1 MESSYTFLTLKEGEF
16 NLTYQSNDQF
26 VDKIEEL
33 TGIYIPDQNYYS
45 EGRVQTLSSI
55 LNNKSKYF
63 QLTSKENKHSRLF
76 INTPQGTL
84 KLYLKNLETTKVEDL
99 IQSFKSECKKK
110 SLNYP
115 CNRYAFSFN
124 DKIIQ
129 PGQSLSHIPN
139 DNIIDL
145 VEQEIYQNIKDI
157 NITVKTLTGK
167 SINLQIDPSQ
177 PVEYLKNLVEVL
189 TGVPSVKQR
198 LVFKGK
204 LLEDDSDLSTYE
216 LCPDSIIHSVL
227 CFRRGGGGVPSSIKF
242 NSMNQPANI
251 ELSQSAPDWRAVSP
265 GISWFGDCYNSECV
279 AFNKEVV
286 SNHGFGV
293 FDVRNERNKAKCMMC
308 KQSFG
313 MVDVCG
319 FFACKFRYF
328 GVLENGEVREGSG
341 EAGKTNYT
349 AFLNGERVEWRV
361 LRIQVEFL
369 A

>member
-45 EGRVQTLSSI
+45 EGQVQTLSSI
-55 LNNKSKYF
+55 LNNESKCF

-110 SLNYP
+110 SFDYP

-124 DKIIQ
+124 NEIIQ
-129 PGQSLSHIPN
+129 PGQSLSHIFN

-145 VEQEIYQNIKDI
+145 VEQEIYEDIKDF
-157 NITVKTLTGK
+157 NITVKTQTGK
-167 SINLQIDPSQ
+167 SINFEIDLSQ
-177 PVEYLKNLVEVL
+177 PVKYLKNLIRVQ
-189 TGVPSVKQR
+189 TGVPSEQQR
-198 LVFKGK
+198 LMFKGK

-216 LCPDSIIHSVL
+216 LCPDSIIYLVL
-227 CFRRGGGGVPSSIKF
+227 RLRGGGGGAPSSFGF
-242 NSMNQPANI
+242 NSMNQPVNI
-251 ELSQSAPDWRAVSP
+251 EFSQSAPDWRAVSP

-308 KQSFG
+308 EQSIG

-319 FFACKFRYF
+319 FFDCKFRYF

-341 EAGKTNYT
+341 HAGVDDYT

-361 LRIQVEFL
+361 LRIQVEP
-369 A
+369 